1 MIALKTKGASLD
13 WCGSVGWAPTP
24 PHLPHKMEGR
34 SWILGQDPRLGW
46 GQAPPP
52 PLGVWEKQPTDVF
65 LAHRCCSPSFSL
77 PSPFSKN
84 KIFKKIKTKG
94 ATREYGTCCFFKL
107 FVLNPP
113 THDSFYLPVCLSV
126 YLSIYLSSI
135 YLPTVHD
142 LRPQHLTYVDGKN
155 EKVRCYKMVYYKHLS
170 STSISPSPQ
179 FLSAESKMTNPLS
192 VVRLNVFWDMYSCI
206 FFWMVAQYYINCI
219 HENVFSPLSDGHLL
233 RLLSFGFLLLLYNG
247 AMVSGAGNGLTCL

>member
-1 MIALKTKGASLD
+1 MVKNGKGNDCFKNKRCKPWLVWLSGL
-13 WCGSVGWAPTP
+13 GPHP
-24 PHLPHKMEGR
+24 PHVPHKMEGR

-113 THDSFYLPVCLSV
+113 THDSFYLPVCLS
-126 YLSIYLSSI
+126 I
-135 YLPTVHD
+135 
-142 LRPQHLTYVDGKN
+142 
-155 EKVRCYKMVYYKHLS
+155 CHLS
-170 STSISPSPQ
+170 TCLPFMTSVLNTSHMCMVKMRKSDATKWFIINISPPPLSPQ
-179 FLSAESKMTNPLS
+179 APNSSLQSQKWLT
-192 VVRLNVFWDMYSCI
+192 
-206 FFWMVAQYYINCI
+206 
-219 HENVFSPLSDGHLL
+219 H
-233 RLLSFGFLLLLYNG
+233 FLLLGLMYFG
-247 AMVSGAGNGLTCL
+247 TCTAASSFEWLHSITLIVYTRMYLVPFLMGIYLGCYPLVSYYSFTTEPWSQELGMD